1 MEGMS
6 GRAALVTGASSGL
19 GRALAGRLGERA
31 EFERV
36 YLVGRNAT
44 KMREAQSELERQTG
58 RTVFE
63 TLLADLEDAAAAR
76 ALASQIKGPIATLAL
91 NAGGTGGPTPL
102 KRTAEGVT
110 AIFAQNVLGHVLLFN
125 GLAAAGALTDVVV
138 FTGSEAARGVPKLRI
153 PRPAL
158 ERSTA
163 DQFAAVIDGSY
174 FDGRKVNAM
183 LAYAQVKHIGALWIS
198 AMARNYPA
206 LRCVTMSPGNTSGTD
221 ALRDQPAVLRA
232 FAQHVASPYLAPLLK
247 IGHGLDD
254 GTQRLF
260 DAATDPAYR
269 SGVFY
274 ASTAKTLI
282 GPVIDQAEIMPS
294 FHDTAVQDAA
304 VEAISRFI

>member
-1 MEGMS
+1 MS
-6 GRAALVTGASSGL
+6 GRTALVTGASSGL
-19 GRALAGRLGERA
+19 GKALAGRLGQGA

-36 YLVGRNAT
+36 YLIGRNAD
-44 KMREAQSELERQTG
+44 KLRQAQFELERQTG
-58 RTVFE
+58 RAVFE
-63 TLLADLEDAAAAR
+63 TLLVDLEDGAAAR
-76 ALASQIKGPIATLAL
+76 ALAGQIKTPVATLAL

-102 KRTAEGVT
+102 KRTADGVT

-125 GLAAAGALTDVVV
+125 GLVATGALTDVVV

-158 ERSTA
+158 ERATA
-163 DQFAAVIDGSY
+163 DQLAAVIDGSY
-174 FDGRKVNAM
+174 FNGCKVNAM
-183 LAYAQVKHIGALWIS
+183 LAYAQVKHIGALWMS

-221 ALRDQPAVLRA
+221 ALRDQPTVLRA
-232 FAQHVASPYLAPLLK
+232 FARHVAMPYVAPLFK
-247 IGHGLDD
+247 IGHGLDA
-254 GTQRLF
+254 GTQRLL

-274 ASTAKTLI
+274 ASAAKTLI

-294 FHDTAVQDAA
+294 FRDTAVQDAA
-304 VEAISRFI
+304 VEAISRFA